1 MWRIGRPGR
10 GCGTGTALSLPVG
23 AGFRDRLGE
32 ADRRHDSGGNC
43 LNVQYRFDPIRP
55 ESCELNHYICT
66 EKRVGAQELRPSL
79 RRRQPACPD
88 PWRPARPRDLPYDHI
103 APAPPPVDPAL
114 PADPAAGKKTSLK
127 RVAAASSIGTTIEF
141 YDFFIYGTAAALVFP
156 TVFFPAADEVT
167 GTIASFAT
175 FAVAFFARPVGAILF
190 GHFGDQIGRKRTLV
204 WALLI
209 MGVATVLIGLL
220 PGYETGAF
228 GMFEGGIGMAAPIL
242 LVVLRF
248 FQGFAVGGEWAGATL
263 LTAEYAP
270 EGKRGLCAM
279 FPQLGPAF
287 AFFLSSLTF
296 LIATITL
303 GEASPAFLEYGRRI
317 PFILSF
323 ALVAVGLWVRLA
335 AAETPVFREA
345 QKKRAAQPT
354 SGPALPFLDAVRYQW
369 KEILIAGGSLASL
382 FSLFYMGTA
391 FLTNYGTKNLGLSR
405 TFVLSAGMIS
415 AIVFAVSIGASAIWS
430 DRVGRRRV
438 IMTSCAIA
446 VPWVLILFPLLDMG
460 GRLPF
465 IVGLVGTLL
474 IFGIAYGPAG
484 ALLPELFEARYR
496 YTGAGMGYNL
506 AGILGGAIPPLI
518 AAPLIAGP
526 GSLWVGEML
535 AVLSSVSVLCTYL
548 IIETKYAKMHAD
560 RPDPAVAST
569 S

>member
-1 MWRIGRPGR
+1 M
-10 GCGTGTALSLPVG
+10 TASP
-23 AGFRDRLGE
+23 
-32 ADRRHDSGGNC
+32 
-43 LNVQYRFDPIRP
+43 
-55 ESCELNHYICT
+55 
-66 EKRVGAQELRPSL
+66 
-79 RRRQPACPD
+79 
-88 PWRPARPRDLPYDHI
+88 
-103 APAPPPVDPAL
+103 PAPPPTDPAY
-114 PADPAAGKKTSLK
+114 AKKTSLK

-156 TVFFPAADEVT
+156 TIFFPAADEVT

-190 GHFGDQIGRKRTLV
+190 GHFGDRIGRKRTLV
-204 WALLI
+204 WTLLI

-228 GMFEGGIGMAAPIL
+228 GMFDDGIGVLAPIL

-270 EGKRGLCAM
+270 PGKRGTYAM

-296 LIATITL
+296 LIATVTL
-303 GEASPAFLEYGRRI
+303 GETSPAFLEYGWRI

-335 AAETPVFREA
+335 VAETPVFREA
-345 QKKRAAQPT
+345 QKNRVQRPA
-354 SGPALPFLDAVRYQW
+354 GGEPALPFLDAVRFQW

-391 FLTNYGTKNLGLSR
+391 FLTNYATKTLDLSR
-405 TFVLSAGMIS
+405 TFVLSSGMFA
-415 AIVFAVSIGASAIWS
+415 AIFFGLSTAASAMWS

-438 IMTSCAIA
+438 IMISCAFA
-446 VPWVLILFPLLDMG
+446 VPWVLVLFPLLDTG
-460 GRLPF
+460 GKIPF
-465 IVGLVGTLL
+465 LLGLTVTML
-474 IFGIAYGPAG
+474 IFGVAYGPAG

-496 YTGAGMGYNL
+496 YTGAGLGYNL
-506 AGILGGAIPPLI
+506 AGIFGGAIPPLI
-518 AAPLIAGP
+518 AAPLVAGP
-526 GSLWVGEML
+526 GSIWVGVML
-535 AVLSSVSVLCTYL
+535 AALSSVSVLCTYL
-548 IIETKYAKMHAD
+548 IIETKDKHMHEKPV
-560 RPDPAVAST
+560 RIIEETPRS
-569 S
+569 